1 MREYDRESS
10 RFAVAAVSFALELGL
25 ATEVDSAAAQVG
37 VAKQDLFRSR
47 PTLHP
52 DLLPG
57 TALSASADYLR
68 LGASM
73 LNVLRWRF
81 VGQDWK
87 QSFPATCGPSANKR
101 SSPLRSLDFI
111 F

>member
-1 MREYDRESS
+1 MREYGQESS
-10 RFAVAAVSFALELGL
+10 RFAEVAASFALELGPVI
-25 ATEVDSAAAQVG
+25 EVAAAAVQVG
-37 VAKQDLFRSR
+37 VAKPVLLRSR
-47 PTLHP
+47 QTIHP

-87 QSFPATCGPSANKR
+87 QSFAATCGPSANKR